1 MSIVQEI
8 MCSHCGAPI
17 SFEPGEIIATCKYC
31 GYTVVIETGKAFTF
45 EHSMLHN
52 KYDLTKIEE
61 TIRNWMRA
69 GFLKPSDLARKS
81 RITEKTLIY
90 LPFWVVSVEA
100 EGDYKGIFERI
111 TPPVVKEGKIEK
123 KYDWLVLARKATN
136 FPTREY
142 DVPLTG
148 KVAYDFRKIEA
159 FAKVLNSEIEK
170 NEGVELAKQQVEEH
184 HRFLAQQDVD
194 RIIEMKSEVKI
205 NQTVYL
211 HAPVWF
217 VKYEYK
223 GKAYQL
229 LIDGSTGTVIKG
241 DIPSTGFGIF

>member
-45 EHSMLHN
+45 EHSMLQN
-52 KYDLTKIEE
+52 KYDLTEIEE
-61 TIRNWMRA
+61 PIRNWMRA

-81 RITEKTLIY
+81 KIMEKTLIY
-90 LPFWVVSVEA
+90 VPFWVVSVEA
-100 EGDYKGIFERI
+100 ESDYKGIFERI

-148 KVAYDFRKIEA
+148 KIPYDFRKIEA

-170 NEGVELAKQQVEEH
+170 NEAAGLAKQQIEEH
-184 HRFLAQQDVD
+184 HLYLAQQDVD
-194 RIIEMKSEVKI
+194 RIIEMKNEIKI
-205 NQTVYL
+205 DQTVYL
-211 HAPVWF
+211 HAPIWF

-223 GKAYQL
+223 GKTYQL

>member
-8 MCSHCGAPI
+8 TCSHCGAPI
-17 SFEPGEIIATCKYC
+17 SFEPGEIMATCKYC

-45 EHSMLHN
+45 EHSMLQN
-52 KYDLTKIEE
+52 KYDLTEIEE
-61 TIRNWMRA
+61 TIKNWMRA

-81 RITEKTLIY
+81 KITEKTLIY

-100 EGDYKGIFERI
+100 ESDYKGIFERI
-111 TPPVVKEGKIEK
+111 TPAVVKEGKIEK
-123 KYDWLVLARKATN
+123 KYDWLVLARKATK

-170 NEGVELAKQQVEEH
+170 NEAGELAKQQIEEH
-184 HRFLAQQDVD
+184 HRYLAQQDID
-194 RIIEMKSEVKI
+194 RIIEMKSEIKI
-205 NQTVYL
+205 DQTVYL

-223 GKAYQL
+223 GKTYQL
-229 LIDGSTGTVIKG
+229 LIDGATGTVIKG

>member
-8 MCSHCGAPI
+8 TCSHCGAPI

-45 EHSMLHN
+45 EHSMLQN
-52 KYDLTKIEE
+52 KYDLTEIEE
-61 TIRNWMRA
+61 TIKNWMRA

-81 RITEKTLIY
+81 KITEKTLIY
-90 LPFWVVSVEA
+90 VPFWVVSVEA
-100 EGDYKGIFERI
+100 ESDYKGIFERI

-148 KVAYDFRKIEA
+148 KIPYDFRKIEA

-170 NEGVELAKQQVEEH
+170 NEAAGLAKQQIEEH
-184 HRFLAQQDVD
+184 HRYLAQQDAD
-194 RIIEMKSEVKI
+194 RIIKMKNEIKI
-205 NQTVYL
+205 DQTVYL
-211 HAPVWF
+211 HAPIWF

-223 GKAYQL
+223 GKTYQL
-229 LIDGSTGTVIKG
+229 LIDGATGTVIKG